1 MPSFEEELVR
11 QVGGRGHVRFG
22 RSNSFAAGY
31 VCILLAALAGI
42 CLAQSVTLKVPGN
55 AVVAATVVAAC
66 WLFGYTRASDGGFQS
81 QWLRQAQTGAVQNTD
96 YSREILR
103 SVAAGDR

>member
-22 RSNSFAAGY
+22 RSYSFAAGY

-42 CLAQSVTLKVPGN
+42 CLAQLGHVKSTGN
-55 AVVAATVVAAC
+55 RIVAQ
-66 WLFGYTRASDGGFQS
+66 R
-81 QWLRQAQTGAVQNTD
+81 
-96 YSREILR
+96 
-103 SVAAGDR
+103 